1 MIEFQHIDSPV
12 KINYQQTTRWLN
24 NVIINENKNIGE
36 IVFVFCTDEFLLAKN
51 IKHLNHDFLT
61 DVITFDYCN
70 DNLIAGDVLI
80 STEDGSIGEKGF
92 VTQHSVMKES
102 IDKIYTCG
110 PDPMMRAVADIA
122 FERNIDC
129 DVSLENMMACGI
141 GA

>member
-1 MIEFQHIDSPV
+1 MIEFQHIDIPV

-24 NVIINENKNIGE
+24 NVIINENKTIGE

-80 STEDGSIGEKGF
+80 STERVEENARTYEVTFLKELQRVMVHGLLHLLGYNDKTKKEKEKM
-92 VTQHSVMKES
+92 QRKE
-102 IDKIYTCG
+102 DYYLLKI
-110 PDPMMRAVADIA
+110 
-122 FERNIDC
+122 
-129 DVSLENMMACGI
+129 
-141 GA
+141 

>member
-12 KINYQQTTRWLN
+12 KINYEQTTRWLN

-61 DVITFDYCN
+61 DVITFDYCD

-80 STEDGSIGEKGF
+80 SAERVKENAKFFKVKFLNELQRVMVHGLLHLLGYNDKTKKEREMMQKKEDYYLL
-92 VTQHSVMKES
+92 
-102 IDKIYTCG
+102 KI
-110 PDPMMRAVADIA
+110 
-122 FERNIDC
+122 
-129 DVSLENMMACGI
+129 
-141 GA
+141 

>member
-1 MIEFQHIDSPV
+1 MIEFQHIDIPV

-24 NVIINENKNIGE
+24 NVIINENKTIGE

-80 STEDGSIGEKGF
+80 STERVEENARTYE
-92 VTQHSVMKES
+92 VTFLKELQRVMVHGLLHLLGYNDKTKKEREMMQKKE
-102 IDKIYTCG
+102 DYYLLKI
-110 PDPMMRAVADIA
+110 
-122 FERNIDC
+122 
-129 DVSLENMMACGI
+129 
-141 GA
+141 

>member
-61 DVITFDYCN
+61 DVITFDYCD

-80 STEDGSIGEKGF
+80 SAERVKENAKNFKVNFLNELQRVMVHGLLHLLGYNDKTKKEREMMQKKEDYYLL
-92 VTQHSVMKES
+92 
-102 IDKIYTCG
+102 KI
-110 PDPMMRAVADIA
+110 
-122 FERNIDC
+122 
-129 DVSLENMMACGI
+129 
-141 GA
+141 

>member
-1 MIEFQHIDSPV
+1 MIEFQHIDSPI

-61 DVITFDYCN
+61 DVITFDYCD

-80 STEDGSIGEKGF
+80 SAERVKENAKNFKVNFLNELQRVMVHGLLHLLGYNDKTEKDRE
-92 VTQHSVMKES
+92 
-102 IDKIYTCG
+102 
-110 PDPMMRAVADIA
+110 MMRKKEDYYLLKI
-122 FERNIDC
+122 
-129 DVSLENMMACGI
+129 
-141 GA
+141 

>member
-80 STEDGSIGEKGF
+80 STERVEENARTYK
-92 VTQHSVMKES
+92 VTFLKELQRVMVHALLHLLGYNDKTKKE
-102 IDKIYTCG
+102 IEMMQKKEDYYLLKI
-110 PDPMMRAVADIA
+110 
-122 FERNIDC
+122 
-129 DVSLENMMACGI
+129 
-141 GA
+141 

>member
-80 STEDGSIGEKGF
+80 STERVEENARNYE
-92 VTQHSVMKES
+92 VTFLKELQRVMVHGLLHLLGYNDKTKKE
-102 IDKIYTCG
+102 IEMMQKKEDYYLLKI
-110 PDPMMRAVADIA
+110 
-122 FERNIDC
+122 
-129 DVSLENMMACGI
+129 
-141 GA
+141 

>member
-24 NVIINENKNIGE
+24 NVIINENKTIGE

-61 DVITFDYCN
+61 DVITFDYCD

-80 STEDGSIGEKGF
+80 SAERVKENAKNFKVNFLNELQRVMVHGLLHLLGYNDKTEKDRE
-92 VTQHSVMKES
+92 
-102 IDKIYTCG
+102 
-110 PDPMMRAVADIA
+110 MMRKKEDYYLLKI
-122 FERNIDC
+122 
-129 DVSLENMMACGI
+129 
-141 GA
+141 

>member
-1 MIEFQHIDSPV
+1 MIEFHHIDIPV

-80 STEDGSIGEKGF
+80 STERVEENARTYE
-92 VTQHSVMKES
+92 VTFLKELQRVMVHGLLHLLGYNDKTKKEREMMQKKE
-102 IDKIYTCG
+102 DYYLLKI
-110 PDPMMRAVADIA
+110 
-122 FERNIDC
+122 
-129 DVSLENMMACGI
+129 
-141 GA
+141 

>member
-12 KINYQQTTRWLN
+12 KINYEQTTRWLN

-61 DVITFDYCN
+61 DVITFDYCD

-80 STEDGSIGEKGF
+80 SAERVKENAKIFKVKFLNELQRVMVHGLLHLLGYNDKTKKEREMMQKKEDYYLL
-92 VTQHSVMKES
+92 
-102 IDKIYTCG
+102 KI
-110 PDPMMRAVADIA
+110 
-122 FERNIDC
+122 
-129 DVSLENMMACGI
+129 
-141 GA
+141 